1 MVVSKNQQSDGQS
14 VDSEINDEIVRE
26 YLKNHDDFLQR
37 YPDMLDFLH
46 VSHASGS
53 AVSLVEKQ
61 VSVMRERNTELRQRL
76 KALTNNAKDNDALFE
91 QTRALVLKLLD
102 ANSVDAIY
110 NTFIASMTADFSVEY
125 ASMILYSERDN
136 TEACRTAS
144 HEIVQKEIG
153 SLFRGDKAI
162 CGTLRT
168 EELQFIFP
176 EGNGVGSAAIMPLEG
191 TVPLGLIAVGS
202 SDANRYSSKTGTLF
216 LAHIADVIVKLL
228 PSLDHTNH

>member
-1 MVVSKNQQSDGQS
+1 MSVSKKQPSDAQSA
-14 VDSEINDEIVRE
+14 DSEINDEIVRE

-102 ANSVDAIY
+102 ASSIDAIY
-110 NTFIASMTADFSVEY
+110 SSFIASMSSDFNVEH
-125 ASMILYSERDN
+125 ASMILYTDN
-136 TEACRTAS
+136 ESTKGCRTVS
-144 HEIVQKEIG
+144 HETVKREIG
-153 SLFRGDKAI
+153 SLFRGHKAI

-168 EELQFIFP
+168 EELKFLFP
-176 EGNGVGSAAIMPLEG
+176 EGNGVGSAAIMPLGE
-191 TVPLGLIAVGS
+191 VEQLGLIAVGS
-202 SDANRYSSKTGTLF
+202 SDANRYTSKTGTLF
-216 LAHIADVIVKLL
+216 LAHIADVIVKLIPNL
-228 PSLDHTNH
+228 HDTNH